1 MKGRKV
7 SKWQWKIE
15 RAYTVKDLESDN
27 LECVLINQLNKD
39 IYSIDDGDLSDKD
52 NITVPVRAQLNQSWA
67 KGTELE
73 KSFSKYSVTL
83 SSELEKVVTEAK
95 EGTQE
100 ALTVPLQKYRS
111 DVCSMSYQNSPD
123 EAIPE
128 IMHLSHG
135 P

>member
-1 MKGRKV
+1 MAMANNKK
-7 SKWQWKIE
+7 KIE
-15 RAYTVKDLESDN
+15 RAYTPKDLESEN
-27 LECVLINQLNKD
+27 LECILSHQMNKD

-52 NITVPVRAQLNQSWA
+52 NITVPVGAQLNQSWA

-73 KSFSKYSVTL
+73 RSFLKHSATL

-100 ALTVPLQKYRS
+100 ALTVPLQKYIT
-111 DVCSMSYQNSPD
+111 DVCNTTYQNSQD

-128 IMHLSHG
+128 WVVSAKKSDK
-135 P
+135 